1 MSRNLQLV
9 SVLFLSV
16 FVFVEVA
23 QAGLIRSGGRSEL
36 SRVYEQTLYYVNDQY
51 NNAAGIDIDA
61 IDRQFAGEQFFST
74 RSPFFKIDRVAHT
87 QAYINGDNNPL
98 SAFPSG
104 EGCTRGY
111 QEDIVR
117 DSRERF
123 DELDGIGPSER
134 TAFEQSEYLSLGE
147 FIAEVEVN
155 DPCKWQFNQG
165 EQISLEGMFGTVFT
179 NLTFG
184 LTDYTGEIDYS
195 VDWKI
200 DGESYGGEIGL
211 VDGQRFAPVSLNKF
225 IDLEPGEHTVNVTV
239 ALSSLLGKFYYTNP
253 GPSDGSETPVSFDFN
268 CADNP
273 EYIPYDDFKAS
284 FFLNNPGAS
293 EDDALDAY
301 NINPNIVKD
310 TVCGYTGVLQDS
322 NVGRN
327 EQVNVGAPTFF
338 RSFSETLIIVAVDND
353 DLAAVNS
360 PATSGIFLTGLA
372 ALGIRRRVAKKNKSE
387 S

>member
-1 MSRNLQLV
+1 MSRILQLV

-16 FVFVEVA
+16 FVFVEAA
-23 QAGLIRSGGRSEL
+23 QAGLIRGGGRAEL

-61 IDRQFAGEQFFST
+61 IDLQFAGEQFFST
-74 RSPFFKIDRVAHT
+74 RPRSFKIDRVAST

-98 SAFPSG
+98 SAFPNG

-111 QEDIVR
+111 QEDVVR
-117 DSRERF
+117 DSEERF
-123 DELDGIGPSER
+123 DELDGIGSSER
-134 TAFEQSEYLSLGE
+134 TAFEENEYLRLGE
-147 FIAEVEVN
+147 FIAEVGVN

-165 EQISLEGMFGTVFT
+165 EQISLEGVFGSVFT

-184 LTDYTGEIDYS
+184 LTDYTSEIDYS

-200 DGESYGGEIGL
+200 DGQSYGGEIGL

-225 IDLEPGEHTVNVTV
+225 IDLEPGEYTVDVTV

-253 GPSDGSETPVSFDFN
+253 GPSDGSEVPVSFDLN

-273 EYIPYDDFKAS
+273 EYIPYDDFEAS
-284 FFLNNPGAS
+284 FFLNNPGAT
-293 EDDALDAY
+293 EDDVFDAY
-301 NINPNIVKD
+301 LSNPNIVED

-322 NVGRN
+322 NVGRS
-327 EQVNVGAPTFF
+327 EQINVGAPTFF
-338 RSFSETLIIVAVDND
+338 SSFSETLIIVAVDND
-353 DLAAVNS
+353 DPAAVS
-360 PATSGIFLTGLA
+360 APTTFGILLTGLA
-372 ALGIRRRVAKKNKSE
+372 ALGIRRRVAKK
-387 S
+387 